1 MTARV
6 LVVDDILA
14 NVKLLEARLQAEYFE
29 VLTANS
35 GQQAL
40 DVLARERVDVI
51 LLDVMMPGMDG
62 FETCRHIKSNHAT
75 HHIPVVMVTALDQP
89 SDKVLGLES
98 GADDFLTKPVDD
110 IALVTRVKNL
120 ARLKM
125 LNDEMIMRAS
135 TGKQMGIPDDG
146 SFARALSARS
156 GRVLLV
162 DDHPRSAARLLEVL
176 SKGNDAFAERDAHT
190 ALLKLAESNFDL
202 LVVSLSLQGSDG
214 LRLCSQVRSL
224 ERTRHL
230 PVIILVEP
238 GDEAR
243 LLRGLDMGINDYLM
257 RPIDRHELLARV
269 RTQIKRKRH
278 SDFLRHRLAESVELS
293 ITDALTGLHN
303 RRYMEGHLRTL
314 VSEAIRTS
322 GKLSMLVADIDH
334 FKNVNDTYG
343 HDVGDAVLKEF
354 AVRLK
359 RNTRGVDLAC
369 RLGGEEFVIIMPD
382 TDVARAYQVG
392 ERLRACVAADNFPIS
407 EDQSVRVTASV
418 GIGTLE
424 RPDDTPETIF
434 KRADNALYTAKRRGR
449 NRVVADAALPAA
461 ISAVAAPQCARK
473 VTRPFRAFD

>member
-40 DVLARERVDVI
+40 DLLERESVDVV

-62 FETCRHIKSNHAT
+62 FETCRRIKASHAT

-89 SDKVLGLES
+89 SDKILGLES

-135 TGKQMGIPDDG
+135 TGKDMGIPDDG
-146 SFARALSARS
+146 SYARALSARS

-176 SKGNDAFAERDAHT
+176 ARANDAFAERDIQA
-190 ALLKLAESNFDL
+190 ALKKLSESNFDL
-202 LVVSLSLQGSDG
+202 VVVSLSLQSADG
-214 LRLCSQVRSL
+214 LRLCSLGRSL
-224 ERTRHL
+224 ARTRHL
-230 PVIILVEP
+230 PIIMLVEP

-243 LLRGLDMGINDYLM
+243 LLRGLDMGVNDYLM

-269 RTQIKRKRH
+269 KTQIKRKRH

-293 ITDALTGLHN
+293 VTDALTGLHT

-314 VSEAIRTS
+314 VSEAARTGRS
-322 GKLSMLVADIDH
+322 LSLLVADIDH
-334 FKNVNDTYG
+334 FKAVNDTFG
-343 HDVGDAVLKEF
+343 HDAGDAVLKEF
-354 AVRLK
+354 SVRLK

-382 TDVARAYQVG
+382 TDIERAYQIG
-392 ERLRACVAADNFPIS
+392 ERLRACVAADDFTVGPK
-407 EDQSVRVTASV
+407 QSVRVTASV

-424 RPDDTPETIF
+424 CAQDTPESMF

-449 NRVVADAALPAA
+449 NRVVADAA
-461 ISAVAAPQCARK
+461 
-473 VTRPFRAFD
+473 